1 MTTKAQVFQELIEK
15 VLGIEC
21 TLEPIGGSDDRDVQ
35 RESRVCEG
43 ERAGNVDRGFRCSGL

>member
-43 ERAGNVDRGFRCSGL
+43 ERAGNVDRRCGCSDL

>member
-21 TLEPIGGSDDRDVQ
+21 TLEPIGSDDNDVHGEGSKS
-35 RESRVCEG
+35 ESQAESEG
-43 ERAGNVDRGFRCSGL
+43 SMDK

>member
-21 TLEPIGGSDDRDVQ
+21 TLEPIGSDDRDVQ

>member
-21 TLEPIGGSDDRDVQ
+21 TLEPIGSDDNDVQ
-35 RESRVCEG
+35 RESRNEQG
-43 ERAGNVDRGFRCSGL
+43 ERAGNVDRRCHCSDL

>member
-21 TLEPIGGSDDRDVQ
+21 TLEPIGSDDRDVHG
-35 RESRVCEG
+35 ESSESKSQAESEG
-43 ERAGNVDRGFRCSGL
+43 SVDK